1 MRIGKQTENF
11 TAIAT
16 SDADTI
22 TVRGR
27 DLCSELIGKISFT
40 DYFFFLVTGQ
50 QATENQRF
58 FIDALM
64 VAIAEHGLVPSV
76 QAARMTYDAGPEAFH
91 GAVAAGLLGCGSVV
105 FGSSEA
111 AGRFLHGLAAQ
122 HAEKGG
128 DAKDIAREAVAA
140 LRAQKKPIPGY
151 GHPQH
156 SSGDPRANVLLKLAD
171 ERGVSGPYIG
181 MLRAV
186 RDVIPEVVGRPL
198 PINISGAIPA
208 IALDIGFP
216 LEGLKGI
223 PLLARTA
230 GLIAHLT
237 EESTRQIGFIM
248 SHHADLA
255 IQYDGP
261 PAKERPDA

>member
-1 MRIGKQTENF
+1 MRIGKQTEPF

-16 SDADTI
+16 SDEDTI
-22 TVRGR
+22 TVRGK
-27 DLCSELIGKISFT
+27 DLCGELIGKIGFT
-40 DYFFFLVTGQ
+40 DYFFFLVTGK

-58 FIDALM
+58 FLDALM

-111 AGRFLHGLAAQ
+111 AGRFLHSLV
-122 HAEKGG
+122 EKGG
-128 DAKDIAREAVAA
+128 DARAVAKDAVAA

-156 SSGDPRANVLLKLAD
+156 ASGDPRANVLLKLAD
-171 ERGVSGPYIG
+171 EQGVSGKYIG

-186 RDVIPEVVGRPL
+186 ADAIPEIVGRPL
-198 PINISGAIPA
+198 PINVSGAIPA
-208 IALDIGFP
+208 VALDIGFP

-261 PAKERPDA
+261 PAKAG

>member
-1 MRIGKQTENF
+1 MRIGKQTNPF

-16 SDADTI
+16 SDADSV

-27 DLCSELIGKISFT
+27 DLCSELIGKIGFT
-40 DYFFFLVTGQ
+40 DYFFFLVTGKEP
-50 QATENQRF
+50 TENQRF
-58 FIDALM
+58 FLDALM
-64 VAIAEHGLVPSV
+64 VSIAEHGLVPSV
-76 QAARMTYDAGPEAFH
+76 QAARMTYDASPEAFH

-111 AGRFLHGLAAQ
+111 AGRFLHGLVQ
-122 HAEKGG
+122 QGG
-128 DAKDIAREAVAA
+128 DPEAAAKAAVTE
-140 LRAQKKPIPGY
+140 LRAGKKPIPGY

-171 ERGVSGPYIG
+171 ERGVSGPHIA
-181 MLRAV
+181 MLRTVAK
-186 RDVIPEVVGRPL
+186 VIPEIVGRPL

-208 IALDIGFP
+208 VALDVGFP

-237 EESTRQIGFIM
+237 EETNRQIGFIM

-261 PAKERPDA
+261 PANQG

>member
-1 MRIGKQTENF
+1 MRIGKQTEPF

-16 SDADTI
+16 SDEHSI
-22 TVRGR
+22 TVRGK
-27 DLCSELIGKISFT
+27 DLCGELIGQIGFT
-40 DYFFFLVTGQ
+40 DYFFFLVTGRQ
-50 QATENQRF
+50 PTENQRF
-58 FIDALM
+58 FLDALM
-64 VAIAEHGLVPSV
+64 VSIAEHGLVPSV
-76 QAARMTYDAGPEAFH
+76 QAARMTYDASPEAFH

-111 AGRFLHGLAAQ
+111 AGRFLHALV
-122 HAEKGG
+122 EKGG
-128 DAKDIAREAVAA
+128 DAKATATAAVTE
-140 LRAQKKPIPGY
+140 LRAGKKPIPGY

-156 SSGDPRANVLLKLAD
+156 ASGDPRANVLLKLAD
-171 ERGVSGPYIG
+171 ERGVSGAHIA
-181 MLRAV
+181 MLRTVAE
-186 RDVIPEVVGRPL
+186 VIPDIVGRPL

-208 IALDIGFP
+208 VALDIGFP

-248 SHHADLA
+248 SHHADMA

-261 PAKERPDA
+261 PAKKT